1 MTSLDLNVCCV
12 HLFCCLICYYIY
24 RCPGSTPL
32 HLAAKGGSLDCIRE
46 LLAWGADRL
55 QRDASGY
62 ILVSEYE
69 FLPLDKISPM
79 MINGFGFPKEEKACC
94 YTQFLISTVNMS

>member
-1 MTSLDLNVCCV
+1 MNFSS
-12 HLFCCLICYYIY
+12 IC

-62 ILVSEYE
+62 SILPFNYNTN
-69 FLPLDKISPM
+69 KID
-79 MINGFGFPKEEKACC
+79 
-94 YTQFLISTVNMS
+94 

>member
-1 MTSLDLNVCCV
+1 MIFQSSDDDEYERLGFDVLF
-12 HLFCCLICYYIY
+12 LFCGLIYICGY
-24 RCPGSTPL
+24 ICSCPGSTPL

-62 ILVSEYE
+62 ILVSKCE
-69 FLPLDKISPM
+69 FLQH
-79 MINGFGFPKEEKACC
+79 G
-94 YTQFLISTVNMS
+94 